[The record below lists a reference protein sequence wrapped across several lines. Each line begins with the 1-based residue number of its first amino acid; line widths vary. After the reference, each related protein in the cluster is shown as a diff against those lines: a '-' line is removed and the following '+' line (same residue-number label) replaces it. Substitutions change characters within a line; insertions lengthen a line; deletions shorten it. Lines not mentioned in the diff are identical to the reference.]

1 MARKLILVLFALII
15 AGSTVWFVRNW
26 AGNQNTQVVQQ
37 TAEIAVKPQKPTVEI
52 LVAANDLPAGTLLRE
67 EHVTWQAW
75 PESDDL
81 EERYIVKEK
90 RQIQELI
97 GTVVRRGIT
106 TGEPISDGRIVKPGQ
121 SGFLAAVLRPGTR
134 AVSIEI
140 NATSGV
146 AGFVFPG
153 DRIDLLLT
161 MEITK
166 QLDDGKQS
174 KTRASETI
182 LTDVRIVA
190 MDQSTD
196 DQSQEAS
203 VSRVATL
210 EVTPKEAEIVS
221 LSQELGRLSLS
232 LRSIARLPG
241 EKDEEVKIG
250 DIRAGRGFTRDSDV
264 SDLISAPSV
273 SGSVARKVMIYRSG
287 ESSQQ
292 SFE

>member
-26 AGNQNTQVVQQ
+26 AGNQNPQVVQQ
-37 TAEIAVKPQKPTVEI
+37 TAEIVVQQQKPTVEI
-52 LVAANDLPAGTLLRE
+52 LVAASNLPAGTLLRE

-81 EERYIVKEK
+81 EERYFVKEK
-90 RQIQELI
+90 REVKDLI
-97 GTVVRRGIT
+97 GTVVRQGIA
-106 TGEPISDGRIVKPGQ
+106 TGEPLSDGRIVKPGQ

-153 DRIDLLLT
+153 DRVDLILT
-161 MEITK
+161 MQITN
-166 QLDDGKQS
+166 QQDGGEGS
-174 KTRASETI
+174 RTRASETI

-190 MDQSTD
+190 MDQSTN

-232 LRSIARLPG
+232 LRSIARLPD
-241 EKDEEVKIG
+241 EKDKDVKIG

-273 SGSVARKVMIYRSG
+273 SGSVARKVIIYRSG
-287 ESSQQ
+287 QSTQQ

>member
-26 AGNQNTQVVQQ
+26 VGNQNPQVVQQ
-37 TAEIAVKPQKPTVEI
+37 TAEIVVQQQKPTVEI
-52 LVAANDLPAGTLLRE
+52 LVAASNLPAGTLLRE

-81 EERYIVKEK
+81 EERYFVKEK
-90 RQIQELI
+90 REVKDLI
-97 GTVVRRGIT
+97 GTVVRQGIA
-106 TGEPISDGRIVKPGQ
+106 TGEPLSDGRIVKPGQ

-153 DRIDLLLT
+153 DRVDLILT
-161 MEITK
+161 MQITN
-166 QLDDGKQS
+166 QQDGGEGS
-174 KTRASETI
+174 RTRASETI

-190 MDQSTD
+190 MDQSTN

-232 LRSIARLPG
+232 LRSIARLPD
-241 EKDEEVKIG
+241 EKDKDVKIG

-273 SGSVARKVMIYRSG
+273 SGSVARKVIIYRSG
-287 ESSQQ
+287 QSTQQ